1 MGISSKLAKYL
12 ANKVKEAPAK
22 VEKGDPRMSKE
33 DVKETS
39 LSVEM
44 TKLSNAELKALAEKA
59 KYRYSSGAKHTR
71 SDAAMDEMDRRG
83 LKKFMRQQ
91 GKKYDDESVNPVYDV
106 DTKARLSDAYSAS
119 DLRKEIERRNKESKD
134 KGFKTGGMVKA
145 KTAVGGMPKK
155 APAKKPMPAKKP
167 VAKKPAPKKK

>member
-1 MGISSKLAKYL
+1 MGVSSKLAQYL
-12 ANKVKEAPAK
+12 TKKVKEAPAK

-33 DVKETS
+33 DVKETA

-91 GKKYDDESVNPVYDV
+91 GKKYDDESVNPVYDT
-106 DTKARLSDAYSAS
+106 DTGARLSDAYSAS
-119 DLRKEIERRNKESKD
+119 DLRKEIERRSKESKE
-134 KGFKTGGMVKA
+134 KGFQKGGMVKA
-145 KTAVGGMPKK
+145 KMAVGGMAKK